1 MLDINNHYFL
11 KLPWS
16 PWNLLCAVV
25 MYSSFN
31 CWSEISIAAEFL
43 NVIQILSSSF
53 KVSATVYCDTGKKMA
68 IFQVKTGYCW
78 LS

>member
-1 MLDINNHYFL
+1 
-11 KLPWS
+11 
-16 PWNLLCAVV
+16 

-31 CWSEISIAAEFL
+31 CWSDLSIAAEFL
-43 NVIQILSSSF
+43 NAIQILISSF

-68 IFQVKTGYCW
+68 IFQVKIGYCW